1 MFLHHLSKYKK
12 RNLKLSQIN
21 MIVISKKSTTKI
33 VKGLRYEVEALYN
46 SPGERRPRVYI
57 KNFGAY
63 AINNFTDT
71 DGNEL
76 PKIDIPFTRSRF
88 ESLRFEDL
96 QKGDILVCNTGH
108 YKTLVKDGMYRIEEL
123 SSKSKI
129 ITGWQGR
136 QSTQV
141 TEFVKFVGIKRK
153 LQFNGYSFR
162 KLSTEEA
169 REMSL
174 NKVLYDEEE
183 KVISSTEVRKVDL
196 LQNKNKELISYLA
209 KSIIDP
215 NRHQLSTLDWTIE
228 TKKRWIDLIPQDFE
242 EVLNM
247 NFREVLQLIDQE

>member
-1 MFLHHLSKYKK
+1 
-12 RNLKLSQIN
+12 
-21 MIVISKKSTTKI
+21 
-33 VKGLRYEVEALYN
+33 
-46 SPGERRPRVYI
+46 
-57 KNFGAY
+57 
-63 AINNFTDT
+63 
-71 DGNEL
+71 
-76 PKIDIPFTRSRF
+76 
-88 ESLRFEDL
+88 
-96 QKGDILVCNTGH
+96 
-108 YKTLVKDGMYRIEEL
+108 MYRIEEL
-123 SSKSKI
+123 SSKSRI

-215 NRHQLSTLDWTIE
+215 NRHLLS
-228 TKKRWIDLIPQDFE
+228 
-242 EVLNM
+242 
-247 NFREVLQLIDQE
+247 